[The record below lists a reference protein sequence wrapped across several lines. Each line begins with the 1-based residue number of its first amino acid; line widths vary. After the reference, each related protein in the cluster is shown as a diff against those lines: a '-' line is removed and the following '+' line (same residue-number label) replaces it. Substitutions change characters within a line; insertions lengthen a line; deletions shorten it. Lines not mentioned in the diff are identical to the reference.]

1 MDNMPLSLRRFRRD
15 CLLGALSALLMLAG
29 DLCLSV
35 IPASVGD
42 SGLFA
47 RQAYLSGAYET
58 WRLPLLLLTGL
69 PGMALAF
76 FTVRASYTQI
86 RPQYRKTRMA
96 VLVGGVIYVSSA
108 GALHFFIGSLADWAS
123 RLGPLLG
130 QDGTLT
136 LIQAQYETV
145 MPALLFSYAGMFLL
159 ILGSLFA
166 LVSGKT
172 ILPRRMLACHM
183 LVWQVLLV
191 LIPDIRQLS
200 GAAVSTLDF
209 VLSQGSGNGALCIW
223 MLACAVWAGH
233 QIRNTEE

>member
-1 MDNMPLSLRRFRRD
+1 
-15 CLLGALSALLMLAG
+15 
-29 DLCLSV
+29 
-35 IPASVGD
+35 
-42 SGLFA
+42 
-47 RQAYLSGAYET
+47 
-58 WRLPLLLLTGL
+58 
-69 PGMALAF
+69 
-76 FTVRASYTQI
+76 
-86 RPQYRKTRMA
+86 MA
-96 VLVGGVIYVSSA
+96 VLIGGVIYVSTA

-130 QDGTLT
+130 QDGTLA
-136 LIQAQYETV
+136 LIQAQYEAV
-145 MPALLFSYAGMFLL
+145 MPALLFSYGGMLLL

-166 LVSGKT
+166 LVSGRT
-172 ILPRRMLACHM
+172 ILPRKMLACHM

-223 MLACAVWAGH
+223 MLAGSLWAGR